1 MLQHFLSRYHHG
13 ATRISTAFISL
24 FTLAGLILSIMYM
37 LDICTE
43 ACSDAATYTIF
54 GLNFSLFGVIFFIA
68 AFILIAVR
76 NRVPAAHLILL
87 LLFFSA
93 AGAELH
99 FIWLQKYV
107 IGKWCPICLAIAS
120 VVYSGCAVLTYETIR
135 RGTMR
140 NHLKHIIVKF
150 AAIAIGIS
158 AAIFGVSKESQA
170 AMDLFLG
177 KKNSAVTVYFISDWF
192 CPACRELEPRIEEI
206 YHQVSKKT
214 RIAFIDY
221 PIHPETSNYTP
232 YNLQFLAYEKA
243 KYLKLRAVLTELA
256 KKTKKP
262 TPEQVQAAVSPLG
275 VKLRQMDY
283 SDILYGLQYNLTTY
297 RGFGVDSTP
306 SVVVANHK
314 NKKQKIL
321 VGGNQIT
328 LSAVKAAISEVG
340 K

>member
-1 MLQHFLSRYHHG
+1 
-13 ATRISTAFISL
+13 
-24 FTLAGLILSIMYM
+24 MYM

-43 ACSDAATYTIF
+43 ACSDAAAFTIF

-68 AFILIAVR
+68 AFIPIAIR
-76 NRVPAAHLILL
+76 KRLPAAHLILL
-87 LLFFSA
+87 LMFFSA

-107 IGKWCPICLAIAS
+107 IGKWCPICLVIAS

-135 RGTMR
+135 GGTMK
-140 NHLKHIIVKF
+140 NNFKHFIIKF

-170 AMDLFLG
+170 GLDLFLG

-206 YHQVSKKT
+206 YNQVSKKA

-221 PIHPETSNYTP
+221 PIHPETNNYTP
-232 YNLQFLAYEKA
+232 FNLQFLAFEKA
-243 KYLKLRAVLTELA
+243 KYLKLRAALTELA

-262 TPEQVQAAVSPLG
+262 TPEQVQAAVSPFG
-275 VKLRQMDY
+275 VKLRQIDY
-283 SDILYGLQYNLTTY
+283 SDTLYGLQYNLTTY

-306 SVVVANHK
+306 SVVVANDK

-321 VGGNQIT
+321 VGVNQIT
-328 LSAVKAAISEVG
+328 LSAVKDAISEVI